1 MHKRPLPVLQN
12 RVDQLKASLFKYTE
26 ITSGVIPVRTT
37 YIEVGSKID
46 AQIFCNVIPVP
57 DG

>member
-1 MHKRPLPVLQN
+1 MGFGFETHGYLGVLQN

-46 AQIFCNVIPVP
+46 AQISSLF
-57 DG
+57 